1 MGLKRSGQDNWAH
14 KARCKYQ
21 ERCKLN
27 YISVRGKVLVMEY
40 ADESKNRWN
49 RYFLRFDISL
59 HLQYIELHALVPY
72 HKNTI

>member
-40 ADESKNRWN
+40 ADESKNR
-49 RYFLRFDISL
+49 
-59 HLQYIELHALVPY
+59 
-72 HKNTI
+72 